1 NTAVIGEAI
10 TDPAHNPACGAPW
23 VVDYTSSPGRYCV
36 DAHFYDRTNRV
47 GPIIPVNRSASGT
60 RTNDLLLALY
70 QFGAKLKDPLSGAL
84 LTNTV
89 AWPYQPVRYLTVWPA
104 NPDNIYIAG
113 GQGSGPVPLA
123 DPNWSV
129 YRQPNSNQP
138 GYNPNEEHAFR
149 FTAGPAPLRLKVG
162 VSAAMVA
169 QGGSVPVEISLVG
182 DPANAPQSAVTVT
195 VAGARVGDTNL
206 FVIFPTNP
214 QQLLFTTTNWQTP
227 QTITLRA
234 ASGFITGSNSFDV
247 RATGDLISQAT
258 LSAFEAVTNQPGLT
272 IDALAF
278 ELP

>member
-129 YRQPNSNQP
+129 YRQPNTNQP

-149 FTAGPAPLRLKVG
+149 FAAGPAPLRLKLG
-162 VSAAMVA
+162 ISAAEVA
-169 QGGSVPVEISLVG
+169 PGGSLPITVSLVG
-182 DPANAPQSAVTVT
+182 DPANSPRSDVAVSVSSA
-195 VAGARVGDTNL
+195 RDGDTNL
-206 FVIFPTNP
+206 FMAFSSNAT
-214 QQLLFTTTNWQTP
+214 QLTFTTTNWQIP
-227 QTITLRA
+227 QTITLKA
-234 ASGFITGSNSFDV
+234 GGGLTTGSNSFNV
-247 RATGDLISQAT
+247 RATGGLIDQAT
-258 LSAFEAVTNQPGLT
+258 LQAFEAVTNLPG
-272 IDALAF
+272 
-278 ELP
+278 